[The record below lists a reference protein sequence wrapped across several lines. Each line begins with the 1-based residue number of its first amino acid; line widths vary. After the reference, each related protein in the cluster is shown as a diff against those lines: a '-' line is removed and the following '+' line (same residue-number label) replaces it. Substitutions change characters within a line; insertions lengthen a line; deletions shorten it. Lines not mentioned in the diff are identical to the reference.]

1 MVRTNGYPSTNKKK
15 DFLACAIHHDFHI
28 PTVIRYVGGRYTRA
42 DRDVP
47 KLLKNI
53 CGKVPHTNYA
63 EVVRVL
69 TIGSPAYI
77 YIHSSTE
84 NVIDYW
90 RYGNHASVLQKKPKI
105 EKFMAKENEHAYVMP
120 FPS

>member
-1 MVRTNGYPSTNKKK
+1 MYTLSKHNFEPLKRTNSNWSEQTVIPVETKK

-28 PTVIRYVGGRYTRA
+28 PTVIRYVGGHYTGA

-53 CGKVPHTNYA
+53 YSKVPHTTYA

-69 TIGSPAYI
+69 TVGSPAY
-77 YIHSSTE
+77 
-84 NVIDYW
+84 
-90 RYGNHASVLQKKPKI
+90 L
-105 EKFMAKENEHAYVMP
+105 
-120 FPS
+120 